1 MASDAPITLGRAPA
15 PWTLHRVPE
24 APPREFIGAVFGER
38 YLVRRRIGAG
48 GMSTVYEAQ
57 DTTVGKRV
65 VVKILRDDLPS
76 DPVDR
81 FRREAHVLG
90 GLSHEHIA
98 HIIDRRDPEDGPRYL
113 VTEYVDGHDFA
124 ELSARGKLPAA
135 VVILVGLQVAAA
147 LAYAHEVGV
156 IHRDIK
162 PSNLMLMRHPSGDI
176 FVKVIDFGIAKLL
189 QDSELAAPENAPA
202 GARRKTRDVDILG
215 TAPFWCGEEGPTADV
230 YALALT
236 LAVLLTGR
244 IPNAG
249 APVDLSDPAIPAKLT
264 SVLQTALAL
273 DGKITT
279 MNALDAALREASDL
293 LDPKAAESDRRRYF
307 AEMFPRAKPPAAAA
321 GYAAPA
327 PRAPRF
333 ADRYILCDELGQ
345 GGMGLVRTAFDPEF
359 RRRVALKTMLP
370 KYAGRERLQ
379 ARFRREARALAAID
393 HPGVPRV
400 YEIGSKPEPYFTMEI
415 VEGLRLESE
424 TRIEP
429 VRALSLAI
437 DLAEILAVAHDAGVI
452 HRDVKPANIVIGKG
466 DRVRLLDFGMCLLL
480 PRYHQRELL
489 FPPTPPIERY
499 ETGEHER
506 VAGTPGYTAPEV
518 IAGEG
523 TSVRSDIYSV
533 CAVLYRMLRGQP
545 LVDPSTSTSRPIRR
559 GEFTGPLAT
568 VADLLRRGTARDPG
582 DRPRN
587 MADLLAELEALRS
600 ALRQAG
606 RRQTLVRVVVLTALT
621 SIVAA
626 LSAAWMFATPP
637 KEPRD
642 ARVPVPAIIAVS
654 PESPKPAPPP
664 NAPTSPPKELAAGN
678 KEIEEAKPAKDEKA
692 PRPHGAS
699 PSPAPPVLTED
710 IVAARLKKQRDVFE
724 TCHARYHLL
733 HVGIA
738 AGRVTLLDVN
748 GMPFSPGV
756 PEHTCLADGL
766 RQIRFPRASPAAGLV
781 VPLDL
786 RPAPERP
793 R

>member
-1 MASDAPITLGRAPA
+1 
-15 PWTLHRVPE
+15 
-24 APPREFIGAVFGER
+24 
-38 YLVRRRIGAG
+38 
-48 GMSTVYEAQ
+48 
-57 DTTVGKRV
+57 
-65 VVKILRDDLPS
+65 
-76 DPVDR
+76 
-81 FRREAHVLG
+81 
-90 GLSHEHIA
+90 
-98 HIIDRRDPEDGPRYL
+98 
-113 VTEYVDGHDFA
+113 
-124 ELSARGKLPAA
+124 
-135 VVILVGLQVAAA
+135 VILVGLQVAAA

-236 LAVLLTGR
+236 LAVLLTGK

-279 MNALDAALREASDL
+279 MNALDAALREASDI
-293 LDPKAAESDRRRYF
+293 LDPKAAEADRRRYF
-307 AEMFPRAKPPAAAA
+307 AEMFPRAKPPAAAV
-321 GYAAPA
+321 GDAAPA

-370 KYAGRERLQ
+370 QYAGRQRLQ

-437 DLAEILAVAHDAGVI
+437 DLAELLAVAHDAGVI
-452 HRDVKPANIVIGKG
+452 HRDVKPANIMIGKG

-506 VAGTPGYTAPEV
+506 VIGTPGYTAPEV

-559 GEFTGPLAT
+559 GEFTGPLVP
-568 VADLLRRGTARDPG
+568 VADLLRRGTARDPS

-587 MADLLAELEALRS
+587 MADLLAELEAIRS
-600 ALRQAG
+600 ALRRAS
-606 RRQTLVRVVVLTALT
+606 RRQTLVRVAVLTALT
-621 SIVAA
+621 SIIAA

-637 KEPRD
+637 TEPRD
-642 ARVPVPAIIAVS
+642 ARVPAPAIVAVS
-654 PESPKPAPPP
+654 PESPKPDPLP
-664 NAPTSPPKELAAGN
+664 NTPTSPSKELAAGN
-678 KEIEEAKPAKDEKA
+678 KETEEAKPAKDEKA
-692 PRPHGAS
+692 PHPHGAS

-710 IVAARLKKQRDVFE
+710 IVASRLKKQRDVFE
-724 TCHARYHLL
+724 TCQARYHLL
-733 HVGIA
+733 RVEIA

-748 GMPFSPGV
+748 GMPFSPAV

-766 RQIRFPRASPAAGLV
+766 RQIRFPRVSPAAGFV

-786 RPAPERP
+786 RPPPERP